1 MSETRPMKLGI
12 NGLGRIGKLSLWY
25 HVSKRTF
32 SEIVVN
38 IGRQVGQGLQDI
50 TGAIGRNSA
59 YGRIGAYL
67 YEYKCPRVVENLDE
81 KTNRMCVDGPHA
93 TVLGKGRDPGEI
105 NWQEEHD
112 VKLVVDT
119 TSALRDPTDPPGDT
133 KVSLRG
139 HPQAGTAK
147 VALSAPF
154 KAKDKA
160 ADMPED
166 AFTTVMGINED
177 DYIPERHNLVSAASC
192 TTTCLSFMVKPIL
205 DQYFLLPRWWC
216 TAGMTMNSAVIQI
229 FSGKGPRQSRIP

>member
-1 MSETRPMKLGI
+1 MFEARPMKLGI

-25 HVSKRTF
+25 HVSNRDF

-38 IGRQVGQGLQDI
+38 IGRQVGQGLADI
-50 TGAIGRNSA
+50 AHSIEMDST
-59 YGRIGAYL
+59 YGRLGSYL
-67 YEYKCPRVVENLDE
+67 YGYKYLRVVETLD
-81 KTNRMCVDGPHA
+81 KKNNHLLVDWSPV

-105 NWQEEHD
+105 NRQEEHD

-160 ADMPED
+160 AEMPED
-166 AFTTVMGINED
+166 AVTTVMGINED
-177 DYIPERHNLVSAASC
+177 DYIPEKHNLVIHGKAD
-192 TTTCLSFMVKPIL
+192 TGPLF
-205 DQYFLLPRWWC
+205 
-216 TAGMTMNSAVIQI
+216 
-229 FSGKGPRQSRIP
+229 FSYQDGGLRLV